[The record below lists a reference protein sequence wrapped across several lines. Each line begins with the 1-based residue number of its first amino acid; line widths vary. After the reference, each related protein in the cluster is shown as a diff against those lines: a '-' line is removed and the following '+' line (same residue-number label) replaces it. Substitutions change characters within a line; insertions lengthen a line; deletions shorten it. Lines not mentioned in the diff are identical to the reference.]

1 MQLVMLEPRDK
12 RFLSMCMV
20 ELGLGLVA
28 IVAGWIIGFD
38 PRSLVPDWR
47 DWYSIGEGLVVGCV
61 AGVVLVFVMLIL
73 ALVPLRS
80 IQSLNE
86 HAERQLRLLLSGLS
100 VAQLIAVSLAAG
112 VGEELLFRGLVMQW
126 LIGDMQSCTTQS
138 LIFGI
143 IVSALVFGL
152 AHPMSIAYVVFAFF
166 MGLAM
171 GVLHWYFQN
180 LLVPIVAHWVYDA
193 IMMVW
198 LVNRT
203 NSTIT

>member
-1 MQLVMLEPRDK
+1 MLEPRDK

-28 IVAGWIIGFD
+28 IVVGWIIGFD

-152 AHPMSIAYVVFAFF
+152 AHPMSIAYVIFAFF

>member
-152 AHPMSIAYVVFAFF
+152 AHPMSIAYVIFAFF

>member
-1 MQLVMLEPRDK
+1 
-12 RFLSMCMV
+12 MCMV

-28 IVAGWIIGFD
+28 IVVGWIIGFD

>member
-28 IVAGWIIGFD
+28 IVVGWIIGFD

>member
-1 MQLVMLEPRDK
+1 MLEPRDK

-28 IVAGWIIGFD
+28 IVVGWIIGFD

>member
-28 IVAGWIIGFD
+28 IAAGWIIGFD

-47 DWYSIGEGLVVGCV
+47 DWYSIGEGLVVGFL
-61 AGVVLVFVMLIL
+61 AGVMLVFVMLIL
-73 ALVPLRS
+73 ALFPLRS

-86 HAERQLRLLLSGLS
+86 HAERQMRLLLSGLS

>member
-73 ALVPLRS
+73 AFVPLRS